1 MLFSSFGPPKILHS
15 DQGTKFESNLIKSIC
30 DLMDIH
36 KNRTTANHLQGDGQ
50 IKRQNRTLQGILST
64 FVSEHP
70 DTWDLY
76 IDQAVFAYNTSRH
89 ESKEFSPYELV
100 FGRVAH
106 MPIEIDLGVPH
117 RNPRSQPKYVQSVKW
132 SICSSQS
139 IAQQMKVEA
148 KAKRKQSHEQRR
160 GIWTP
165 IETQRNT

>member
-1 MLFSSFGPPKILHS
+1 MLFSSFGPPQILHS

-36 KNRTTANHLQGDGQ
+36 KTRTTANHLQADGQ
-50 IKRQNRTLQGILST
+50 IERQNRTLQGILST

-76 IDQAVFAYNTSRH
+76 I
-89 ESKEFSPYELV
+89 
-100 FGRVAH
+100 
-106 MPIEIDLGVPH
+106 
-117 RNPRSQPKYVQSVKW
+117 RSQSKYVQSVKR

-139 IAQQMKVEA
+139 IAQQMKKET
-148 KAKRKQSHEQRR
+148 KAKQKQSHEQGR
-160 GIWTP
+160 GIWIP